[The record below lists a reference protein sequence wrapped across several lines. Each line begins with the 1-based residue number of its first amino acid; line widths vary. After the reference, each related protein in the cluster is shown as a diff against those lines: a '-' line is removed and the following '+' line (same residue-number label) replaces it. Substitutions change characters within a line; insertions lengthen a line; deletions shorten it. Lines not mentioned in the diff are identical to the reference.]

1 MTVAIFA
8 LLTGLAG
15 AYTVRQYLQQ
25 PKAEAAAA
33 ARVRNTTIAMASTD
47 LVAGKTLVLGDIV
60 VMSLSPE
67 QVKRRNV
74 PADAMTNTQFIVGRV
89 LKNALKKGD
98 SFLTTD
104 LYPDGMGPSVV
115 ERLKPGLR
123 AVTVPVTDLAAVSG
137 FATPGSM
144 VDVLFRVE
152 ARGTIPETLV
162 TLVENVEV
170 LANGQSTVPGVRGK
184 IGAQLGMVTL
194 AVTPKQASSLQ
205 VAIGHGD
212 MTLAMRNP
220 DDVAAD
226 AGQSRMTLDQLLG
239 MQYFGPKR
247 MEIIRGGSRETL
259 LFQDNQFLGSD
270 QVNGGAPAAAPVTTN
285 PPNANPPVGDIRV
298 TGLQPAGN

>member
-1 MTVAIFA
+1 MSRISSGTMTVAIFA

-25 PKAEAAAA
+25 PKAEATPAGASA
-33 ARVRNTTIAMASTD
+33 QPTIALASTD

-89 LKNALKKGD
+89 LKNALKRGD

-170 LANGQSTVPGVRGK
+170 LANGSINRFP
-184 IGAQLGMVTL
+184 
-194 AVTPKQASSLQ
+194 AS
-205 VAIGHGD
+205 
-212 MTLAMRNP
+212 
-220 DDVAAD
+220 AAKS
-226 AGQSRMTLDQLLG
+226 ARSWEWSRWPSPRSKPRRCKWRSVMAT
-239 MQYFGPKR
+239 
-247 MEIIRGGSRETL
+247 
-259 LFQDNQFLGSD
+259 
-270 QVNGGAPAAAPVTTN
+270 
-285 PPNANPPVGDIRV
+285 
-298 TGLQPAGN
+298 

>member
-8 LLTGLAG
+8 LLTGLGG

-25 PKAEAAAA
+25 PKAEAAPA
-33 ARVRNTTIAMASTD
+33 ARVRNSSIAVASTD

-67 QVKRRNV
+67 QIKRRNI

-89 LKNALKKGD
+89 LKEPLKKGD
-98 SFLTTD
+98 HFLTTS

-115 ERLKPGLR
+115 ERLKPGFR
-123 AVTVPVTDLAAVSG
+123 AVTVPVTDMAAVSG

-152 ARGTIPETLV
+152 ARGTTPEVLM

-170 LANGQSTVPGVRGK
+170 LAYGQSTVPGIRSKVGT
-184 IGAQLGMVTL
+184 AVGMVTL

-205 VAIGHGD
+205 VAAGHGD
-212 MTLAMRNP
+212 MTLVMRNP
-220 DDVAAD
+220 EDFAAEE
-226 AGQSRMTLDQLLG
+226 GQKRMTLDQLLG
-239 MQYFGPKR
+239 LEFSGPKR

-259 LFQDNQFLGSD
+259 LFENNQFLGSD
-270 QVNGGAPAAAPVTTN
+270 QVNSPAPVGAPVTN
-285 PPNANPPVGDIRV
+285 AAPNANAPTDDIRL
-298 TGLQPAGN
+298 TGLRPTGS